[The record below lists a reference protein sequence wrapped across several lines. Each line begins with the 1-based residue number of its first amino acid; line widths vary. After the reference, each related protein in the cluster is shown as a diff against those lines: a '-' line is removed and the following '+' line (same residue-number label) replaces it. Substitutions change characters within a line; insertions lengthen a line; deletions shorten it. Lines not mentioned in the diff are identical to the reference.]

1 MLGSDPVV
9 DVRLTSPCGGNR
21 YWIGGMGSWSQAGHW
36 ADSSGGVNGCSVPN
50 SSNPVFFDANSGGGS
65 VAINLNGAAASLNT
79 TGWTGT
85 IAIGSFDLAVSGDI
99 IHAAGIISIG
109 ASSNAG
115 LTATGTLTLSGS
127 AVLDGSG
134 VASLVAIS
142 GDTSITST
150 SAYFRMGS
158 GTWTFAGSWSNS
170 STSTNWVAGT
180 GVVIFDSLSS
190 RTLTFSNLA
199 GDEFHDVTF
208 QSAAGSGTIV
218 FSMAANGV
226 RWSGLLLIQDSA
238 GSTTTLATSNLS
250 LTGGSPAVGN
260 SGILTANASS
270 VAVADVTLT
279 GGTSRT
285 VNLTISGGGSLI
297 GTASSIVVS
306 GVTMNDAGT
315 NSISLTTGSI
325 SASGSWDTSGS
336 SSAFTAGSSTVTLTA
351 ASGTIALGPAQA
363 LASLIIAGNV
373 SLASPLTVSS
383 LTISSGGLAKGPH
396 SLTVNGN
403 VTLAGGYLTSTLGS
417 VSIAGDVNVSS
428 ASSYIAFGSGTWIIS
443 GNWTNAST
451 SVSWSAGSAVVTF
464 NATTDQIMTFAG
476 ANLAGNEFGT
486 IEFDSGSS
494 TTTFTMASDGLVAQA
509 VVIQGGPG
517 TTTLTTS
524 GASLPIIASAL
535 TVDVGGA
542 LTANASIL
550 TVRSLRTPAGA
561 FAAGTSTV
569 VVNISGGSINV
580 TQTLHDI
587 VVSPG
592 ISTTFASSITWSG
605 ALTLQSSTSIFERNL
620 TASGLAVLN
629 LGTSTLSIA
638 GSWDTSSAAT
648 LASIDS
654 AVTFTG
660 GDGTITLGAG
670 QRFATL
676 TIAGTVALGSDLTAD
691 TLTVTSSD
699 GLPMTGHPIP

>member
-1 MLGSDPVV
+1 
-9 DVRLTSPCGGNR
+9 
-21 YWIGGMGSWSQAGHW
+21 
-36 ADSSGGVNGCSVPN
+36 
-50 SSNPVFFDANSGGGS
+50 
-65 VAINLNGAAASLNT
+65 
-79 TGWTGT
+79 
-85 IAIGSFDLAVSGDI
+85 
-99 IHAAGIISIG
+99 
-109 ASSNAG
+109 
-115 LTATGTLTLSGS
+115 
-127 AVLDGSG
+127 
-134 VASLVAIS
+134 
-142 GDTSITST
+142 
-150 SAYFRMGS
+150 MGS
-158 GTWTFAGSWSNS
+158 GTWTFGGSWSNS

-180 GVVIFDSLSS
+180 GVVIFDSSS
-190 RTLTFSNLA
+190 SQTLTFANLV

-218 FSMAANGV
+218 FSMAANGL
-226 RWSGLLLIQDSA
+226 RWSGLLQIQDSA

-250 LTGGSPAVGN
+250 LTGGSLAVGN
-260 SGILTANASS
+260 SGVLLANASS
-270 VAVADVTLT
+270 GALA
-279 GGTSRT
+279 
-285 VNLTISGGGSLI
+285 NLTISGGGSLI

-351 ASGTIALGPAQA
+351 ATGTIALGPVQV

-373 SLASPLTVSS
+373 SLASSLTVSS
-383 LTISSGGLAKGPH
+383 LTIPSGGLANGPH
-396 SLTVNGN
+396 ALTVNGS
-403 VTLAGGYLTSTLGS
+403 VALAGGYLTSTSGS
-417 VSIAGDVNVSS
+417 VSIAGNVNVPS

-451 SVSWSAGSAVVTF
+451 SASWSAGSAVVTF
-464 NATTDQIMTFAG
+464 NATTDQIMKFAG
-476 ANLAGNEFGT
+476 ANLAGNEFDT

-494 TTTFTMASDGLVAQA
+494 TTTFTMASDGLVAQT

-524 GASLPIIASAL
+524 GASLPIIANAL
-535 TVDVGGA
+535 TVDVGGS

-550 TVRSLRTPAGA
+550 TVRSLSTAGGA

-580 TQTLHDI
+580 PQTLHDV

-605 ALTLQSSTSIFERNL
+605 ALTLTNSTSIFDGNL
-620 TASGLAVLN
+620 TSSGPAILN

-660 GDGTITLGAG
+660 GSGTITLGAG
-670 QRFATL
+670 QRFATFALAGAAALRSHL
-676 TIAGTVALGSDLTAD
+676 TAGTP
-691 TLTVTSSD
+691 TLAR
-699 GLPMTGHPIP
+699 